1 MSCSDPACFYGRR
14 GLGQYTRQL
23 EVCVDRCEKNRH
35 FGFFHSWL
43 PEPASCSGT
52 WTRLDKALCMDINNN
67 VCKGLSTLVPGRKHF
82 PGHTAGSCVFWSREE
97 AGLSHVGFP
106 GEGLVCAPVM
116 MGEQAIVEGLCQ
128 GCVGSIQRVTS
139 IAGPHAS
146 TSDTQVCV
154 YFIYCTKLWIL
165 KDILPGEELVCA
177 CVASGGHKYCART

>member
-52 WTRLDKALCMDINNN
+52 WTRLDKALCMDMNNN

-82 PGHTAGSCVFWSREE
+82 PGHTAGSCVLSSREE
-97 AGLSHVGFP
+97 AGLSHVVFP

-116 MGEQAIVEGLCQ
+116 MGEQAIVKG
-128 GCVGSIQRVTS
+128 
-139 IAGPHAS
+139 A
-146 TSDTQVCV
+146 
-154 YFIYCTKLWIL
+154 
-165 KDILPGEELVCA
+165 LPGMCWIDTARYIDSTVLYHVAGLVY
-177 CVASGGHKYCART
+177 VHITYDYRQL